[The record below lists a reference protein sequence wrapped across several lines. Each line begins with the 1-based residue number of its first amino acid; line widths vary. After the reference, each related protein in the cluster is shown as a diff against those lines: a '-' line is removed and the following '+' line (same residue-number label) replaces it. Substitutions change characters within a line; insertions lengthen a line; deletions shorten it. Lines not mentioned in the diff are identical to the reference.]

1 MSRGVVCRCISDPKF
16 LWLWRRPAATALI
29 RSPNLKTCICRGC
42 GPKKTKDKKKK
53 KKDKIL
59 EMEDK
64 LVVARGWEWGE
75 GCGYG

>member
-42 GPKKTKDKKKK
+42 GPKKTKAKK